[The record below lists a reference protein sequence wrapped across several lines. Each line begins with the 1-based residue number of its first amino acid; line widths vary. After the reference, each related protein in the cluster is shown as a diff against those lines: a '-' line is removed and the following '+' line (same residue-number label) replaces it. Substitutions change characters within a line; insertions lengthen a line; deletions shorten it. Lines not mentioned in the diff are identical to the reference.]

1 MSIKQCII
9 LNCSPIK
16 NQFCDLYFRPT
27 FKFSILSS
35 NEHKDEEEEA
45 AARRPF
51 LDLRIFFFTTAPPP
65 NFCAVIRLL
74 QKFQMA
80 SKRRSCVY
88 TLLLRL
94 QTHTE
99 VRIGLVLRTYH
110 LHFSRQLF
118 VQRIEYIALLLRRSP
133 ANSCRYDIIAMNYSK
148 PVATKT

>member
-1 MSIKQCII
+1 MIYISGLPLSFQYFLQTSIKTKKKKLCA
-9 LNCSPIK
+9 
-16 NQFCDLYFRPT
+16 
-27 FKFSILSS
+27 
-35 NEHKDEEEEA
+35 EA
-45 AARRPF
+45 IFGFAN
-51 LDLRIFFFTTAPPP
+51 FFFTTAPPP